1 MQVYP
6 GWLEIPEIDCFGT
19 YSYAGHWRD
28 TDFRAIEEL
37 YSGYVQEVRA
47 AGKKVQLPALP
58 GHDNTAVNEAPFIF
72 PRENGQ
78 TLRHFLKTMDAAKPD
93 IVVITSFNEWFE
105 MTQIEPSRNWPDP
118 YIYLKVIAEWR
129 GKKWRT
135 PPLPPKH
142 VLDPLR

>member
-1 MQVYP
+1 M
-6 GWLEIPEIDCFGT
+6 
-19 YSYAGHWRD
+19 RD